1 MKGKVKT
8 AKLLAGEYV
17 MNTRAVDNLGLAN
30 LNAANSASSGSSGGF
45 YGGASGAEGS
55 PAARMGGDT
64 TIVNIDTMVGST
76 QFAEEQA
83 KLFRQHVQPKQD
95 RAAGKETR
103 SISSMSEL

>member
-1 MKGKVKT
+1 
-8 AKLLAGEYV
+8 
-17 MNTRAVDNLGLAN
+17 
-30 LNAANSASSGSSGGF
+30 
-45 YGGASGAEGS
+45 
-55 PAARMGGDT
+55 MGGDT

-76 QFAEEQA
+76 DFAEQQA